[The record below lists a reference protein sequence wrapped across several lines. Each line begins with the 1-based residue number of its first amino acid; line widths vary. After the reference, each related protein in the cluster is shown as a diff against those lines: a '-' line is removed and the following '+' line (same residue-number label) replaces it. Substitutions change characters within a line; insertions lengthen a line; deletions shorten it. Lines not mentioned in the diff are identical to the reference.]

1 MRKQDARDIAVSAI
15 TAFRKRNAWSDGYLR
30 NQIRANEL
38 SKRDAALATE
48 ITNGVLQNMLLLNY
62 YIGYFSSVKFNK
74 ISPGILDILQV
85 AVYQILFLDKVPDSA
100 AVNDAVS
107 RAKRNNPRA
116 AGFVNAITRKISV
129 SKDNLPEIKG
139 NVEEIF
145 SVKYSHPLW
154 IVQKFIDTYGESEAE
169 KILAS
174 YNEKSEA
181 VVRVNTLETTE
192 ESLCKR
198 EFSSGLS
205 FEKGIISDSLRV
217 NFSGNIEKENAFS
230 EGLFYIQDTASQIAA
245 RTLNPKKGAKVLD
258 VCSAPGGKSFLMAQL
273 MENEGEIISCDIH
286 KHKLE
291 IIASGAKKLGIKIID
306 AILADATEFR
316 PEFDNCFDFVLA
328 DVPCSGLGIIRKK
341 PDIRYKSATEISD
354 LPKIQLEILKNAA
367 KYVKAGGALL
377 YSTCTVIPQENS
389 DVVKAFLSE
398 NSMFYE
404 EKEYFDIPK
413 IENEFGITLLPHIS
427 GTDGFYMCKLRRKI

>member
-192 ESLCKR
+192 ESLSKR